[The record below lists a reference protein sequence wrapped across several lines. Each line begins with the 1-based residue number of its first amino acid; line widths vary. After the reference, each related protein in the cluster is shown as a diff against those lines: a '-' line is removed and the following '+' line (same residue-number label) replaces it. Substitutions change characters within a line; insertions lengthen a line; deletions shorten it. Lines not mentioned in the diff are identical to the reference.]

1 MGALEYRYFTLPL
14 VLRKRRSSVPT
25 GVRLVELEQAAG
37 SSPDMEQASVVVAKD
52 HPSRLM
58 RNELVQQLQPIRM
71 NKCSQ
76 VCI

>member
-14 VLRKRRSSVPT
+14 VLRKRRSSVPK

-58 RNELVQQLQPIRM
+58 RNELVQQLQHIRM